1 MLSTYFL
8 VEMNFYVVCPTHNL
22 RIIDWNIA
30 VVVTHEPFAFVVE
43 FWGRQSSNDHTNSA
57 RDNLNSMLELKNNAG
72 QEVESW

>member
-1 MLSTYFL
+1 MVVMLSTYFL

-43 FWGRQSSNDHTNSA
+43 F
-57 RDNLNSMLELKNNAG
+57 
-72 QEVESW
+72 